1 MLIVNGS
8 PKGEFSLTLQH
19 SLYMLGQVQGVEWKV
34 LQVGKDLTEMNIE
47 PSWLEAALADV
58 EGSDAIIWNT
68 PVYTM
73 LVPWQ
78 LMRFFQLIKE
88 AGKNAVFSGK
98 YATSM
103 MTCFHYYDHLAE
115 QYLRGMC
122 EDRGMLFVE
131 GRTADNEDMLK
142 PEHRA
147 SMRFFMQDFVQTCR
161 NRLPVERRF
170 MPLPEAPSPRFTP
183 TSISSNSEPLKTEPS
198 NADSSNSEP
207 SAFQI
212 IKTMPKQKGL
222 RTVLLTDEVHQGGN
236 LSRMIDVFLDAYP
249 HEVEV
254 ININD
259 YPYEAACHGCLRC
272 ELVGECDRKD
282 GFQDFYLKLVNTCD
296 VLIFGMNTEE
306 RFLKPIWK
314 LFIDRTF
321 SNGHRTSM
329 MGKHTAYLVAGPLR
343 SLPGVR
349 QFLDGKDNV
358 GRENAICIISDE
370 YEDSRYLESLLRQ
383 SATRLSE
390 AALAKYQK
398 SINFLGWGGIK
409 IFRDLIY
416 GMRGVVG
423 DDHRFYKQ
431 NGLYDFPQNDWRK
444 QLFNLTM
451 GLAFKSKAVRIQA
464 YERMPAMYIKLHKA
478 IVDAGKE

>member
-1 MLIVNGS
+1 M
-8 PKGEFSLTLQH
+8 
-19 SLYMLGQVQGVEWKV
+19 
-34 LQVGKDLTEMNIE
+34 
-47 PSWLEAALADV
+47 
-58 EGSDAIIWNT
+58 
-68 PVYTM
+68 
-73 LVPWQ
+73 
-78 LMRFFQLIKE
+78 
-88 AGKNAVFSGK
+88 
-98 YATSM
+98 
-103 MTCFHYYDHLAE
+103 
-115 QYLRGMC
+115 
-122 EDRGMLFVE
+122 
-131 GRTADNEDMLK
+131 
-142 PEHRA
+142 
-147 SMRFFMQDFVQTCR
+147 
-161 NRLPVERRF
+161 
-170 MPLPEAPSPRFTP
+170 
-183 TSISSNSEPLKTEPS
+183 
-198 NADSSNSEP
+198 
-207 SAFQI
+207 
-212 IKTMPKQKGL
+212 
-222 RTVLLTDEVHQGGN
+222 LLTDEVHQGGN